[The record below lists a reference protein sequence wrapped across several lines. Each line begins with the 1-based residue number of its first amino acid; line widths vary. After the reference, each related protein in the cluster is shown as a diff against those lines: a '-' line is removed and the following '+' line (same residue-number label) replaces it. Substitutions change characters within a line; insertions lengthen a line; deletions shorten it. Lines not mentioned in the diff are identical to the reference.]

1 MESVDNN
8 LIMKKLIVTIPA
20 FNEEKDISPV
30 IKEIPRFI
38 DGIDKVEVLVLDD
51 GSIDDTVRV
60 AKEAGADYV
69 ISHNTNK
76 GLAKTFK
83 DAVEA
88 ALDRGADIIVNTDAD
103 NHYNQSEIPALIRP
117 ILNNKADIV
126 IGSREVKKLDH
137 MPSMNKYGNL
147 MGSWFVCKLANLP
160 KVDVSSGFR
169 AYSKEAA
176 LKMNI
181 LSPHTYTHETLIQAN
196 DHKLTIAEVPI
207 LAREVKRDSK
217 LIKSIPSHITKSLA
231 VIFRTFTLYKPMRV
245 FLIIGALL
253 LTIGI
258 IPLVRF
264 IYFYF
269 NGSGA
274 GHIQSLIV
282 GTMIVLIGFI
292 TTVMAMLAS
301 AIGWNRKLIE
311 ELLFRIK
318 KIDKQ

>member
-1 MESVDNN
+1 
-8 LIMKKLIVTIPA
+8 MKKLIVTIPA
-20 FNEEKDISPV
+20 YNEEKFIGDV

-38 DGIDKVEVLVLDD
+38 DGIDKVEVLVLND
-51 GSIDDTVRV
+51 GSKDNTVNV
-60 AKEAGADYV
+60 AREAGADYV

-83 DAVEA
+83 DAVEE
-88 ALDRGADIIVNTDAD
+88 ALNRGADIIVNTDAD
-103 NHYNQSEIPALIRP
+103 NHYNQSKIPLLLEP

-126 IGSREVKKLDH
+126 IGSREVKNLDH
-137 MPSMNKYGNL
+137 MPATNKYGNL

-160 KVDVSSGFR
+160 QVDVSSGFR

-176 LKMNI
+176 LKMNV

-207 LAREVKRDSK
+207 LAREVKRKSK
-217 LIKSIPSHITKSLA
+217 LIKSIPNHIIKSLS

-245 FLIIGALL
+245 FLVIGGFLFIL
-253 LTIGI
+253 GI
-258 IPLVRF
+258 IPIIRF
-264 IYFYF
+264 IYFYY

-318 KIDKQ
+318 KIEKQ